1 MNWSI
6 KTIGAAIAVVVG
18 LFLCTLLFETNDA
31 DEILC
36 IQNPV
41 TGSLTWHTSAGI
53 KWQGF
58 GKITSYYKLETYEF
72 EVGVRFNDAGHGTI
86 KGSIN
91 YTLPLDVT
99 NLTKLHVN
107 YGSQEAVQKQI
118 IETVVNKSVYMTG
131 PLMSSKE
138 SYAEKRT
145 SLLNLIEDQ
154 IQNGVFKTIQKD
166 IKNKDPITNLEKT
179 VTIVEIVT
187 DKDGLPARQ
196 EKSVL
201 DQYGIHTSNFAIKE
215 LPYDQTVE
223 TQIKQQQELMMK
235 VQTAVASAKEA
246 EQRAITVAKEG
257 EANAAKAKW
266 EQEVI
271 KAQQVTEA
279 EQRLQVAT
287 LAAKAA
293 EQTKREQILL
303 GEGEGTRKRLVM
315 QADGGLDPK
324 LQTLKEI
331 NAMWADAFSKVQGNL
346 VPAYVSGSGAAGGK
360 NSVSDLMDIMMIKNA
375 NQLGV
380 DMGVSGR
387 SATSKK

>member
-1 MNWSI
+1 MNFSV
-6 KTIGAAIAVVVG
+6 KAIGAAVILVLG
-18 LFLCTLLFETNDA
+18 LILCTQLFETNDA

-41 TGSLTWHTSAGI
+41 TGSLRWYTDAGI

-58 GKITSYYKLETYEF
+58 GKMTSYYKLETYEF
-72 EVGVRFNDAGHGTI
+72 KVGVRFNDGGHGTI
-86 KGSIN
+86 IGSIN
-91 YTLPLDVT
+91 YTLPLDAK
-99 NLTKLHVN
+99 NLTNIHVN

-118 IETVVNKSVYMTG
+118 IETVVNKSIYMTG

-138 SYAEKRT
+138 SYAERRN
-145 SLLNLIEDQ
+145 SLINYIEDQ
-154 IQNGVFKTIQKD
+154 IQNGVYKTVQKD
-166 IKNKDPITNLEKT
+166 IKVKDPVTGQEKT
-179 VTIVEIVT
+179 SMTVEIVL
-187 DKDGLPARQ
+187 DSKGLPARQ

-201 DQYGIHTSNFAIKE
+201 EGFGIHTSNFAITD
-215 LPYDQTVE
+215 LPYDKTVE
-223 TQIKQQQELMMK
+223 DQIKQQQELMMK

-271 KAQQVTEA
+271 KAKEVTAA
-279 EQRLQVAT
+279 EQQLAVAT

-324 LQTLKEI
+324 LQAYVEVMK
-331 NAMWADAFSKVQGNL
+331 AAWQAVGAYQGNW
-346 VPAYVSGSGAAGGK
+346 VPNYVGGGSSGGGNNGALMMMEMIGIKAAK
-360 NSVSDLMDIMMIKNA
+360 DLGI
-375 NQLGV
+375 
-380 DMGVSGR
+380 DMNIAGR
-387 SATSKK
+387 SATAK